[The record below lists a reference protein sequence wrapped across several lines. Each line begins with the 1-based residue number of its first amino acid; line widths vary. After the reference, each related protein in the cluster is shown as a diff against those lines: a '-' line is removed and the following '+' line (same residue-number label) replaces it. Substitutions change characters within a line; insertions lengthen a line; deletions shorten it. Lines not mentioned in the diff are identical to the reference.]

1 MFKHFKDFL
10 DFKILS
16 LSGGVLTPG
25 SLLLAITIILLS
37 VALAGLAGRWLR
49 RLLGARGMPV
59 GTQFA
64 VSKIFGYAVIG
75 LGLTVSFHSIGLRLD
90 ALIAASAV
98 VAVGIG
104 FGLQNIAQNFI
115 SGLIL
120 LIEQP
125 VRKGDFVKVG
135 DALGVVDDIGLRA
148 TRIVTRDEVTI
159 IVPNSGFVTEPVIN
173 HSRPTTNL
181 RVRVAVG
188 VAYGS
193 DTHHV
198 RELLLGVAQ
207 TTAEVL
213 REPAPDVRFE
223 GFGSSSLDFALLAW
237 IADPRRDLKVAS
249 DLRFAIEA
257 AFRAAEI
264 EIPFPQQDVHV
275 RSDATK

>member
-1 MFKHFKDFL
+1 MLKHLKDFL
-10 DFKILS
+10 DLRLLS

-25 SLLLAITIILLS
+25 SLLIAAAIALLAVAVAS
-37 VALAGLAGRWLR
+37 VAGRWLR
-49 RLLGARGMPV
+49 RALDARGLPV

-64 VSKIFGYAVIG
+64 VSKIFGYAVVG
-75 LGLTVSFHSIGLRLD
+75 LGLTIAFHSLGLRLD

-115 SGLIL
+115 SGLVL
-120 LIEQP
+120 LVEQP

-188 VAYGS
+188 VAYAS
-193 DTHHV
+193 DPVQV
-198 RELLLGVAQ
+198 RDILVAVALA
-207 TTAEVL
+207 TEGVL
-213 REPAPDVRFE
+213 REPAPQVRFE
-223 GFGSSSLDFALLAW
+223 GFGASSKDFALLAW
-237 IADPRRDLKVAS
+237 IADPRRDLAVGS
-249 DLRFAIEA
+249 DLRFAIDA
-257 AFRAAEI
+257 AFRAASI